1 MIREYSPLPY
11 IDEAGDLHSGLIQS
25 YVPFCQECVNRT
37 CAIAGY
43 RERDVGVLK
52 TCQYGARYVYVEDIF
67 GSSLIWNG
75 FLVKGEKY
83 PKNYKKILRKG
94 LQLDQSA
101 LNEVV
106 DRFGPKGTIADKL
119 SDLKKEGQSQTLH
132 DLKHFI
138 NIISRIVE
146 NSEVKLAEQTA
157 NPSQLQ
163 IQLLQKVT
171 FEVYQILGAIKNQIE
186 LADFIIA
193 PEGFVN
199 SENVEIDV
207 FRLFHKNVNMYEV
220 LAVQQGKNIQI
231 HAVGG
236 TINAIILAPEPFT
249 LLPAILLDNAI
260 KYSAKE
266 NTIDVMVEIIDGK
279 ISVSVESFGA
289 IVPEDEREPIWKR
302 GYRYSHPNL
311 VRRPGSGYGLFLA
324 TQICDISN
332 FDITYHC
339 TIDTYYRGV
348 PFGSNKFTIKQI

>member
-11 IDEAGDLHSGLIQS
+11 IDEVGNLHPGLIRDI
-25 YVPFCQECVNRT
+25 PRFCQECVNRT

-43 RERDVGVLK
+43 RERDAGVLK
-52 TCQYGARYVYVEDIF
+52 TCKYGARYLYAEDAF

-83 PKNYKKILRKG
+83 PNNYKKILRKG
-94 LQLDQSA
+94 IELDQSA
-101 LNEVV
+101 LNALVG
-106 DRFGPKGTIADKL
+106 RFGPNGTIADKL

-138 NIISRIVE
+138 NVISRTVE
-146 NSEVKLAEQTA
+146 NSEVKSAENTV
-157 NPSQLQ
+157 NPSQSQ
-163 IQLLQKVT
+163 IKLLQQVT
-171 FEVYQILGAIKNQIE
+171 LEVYQILGAIKNQIE

-207 FRLFHKNVNMYEV
+207 FRLFHKNVNIYEV
-220 LAVQQGKNIQI
+220 LAVQQGKNIRI

-236 TINAIILAPEPFT
+236 TINVTILAPEPFT

-266 NTIDVMVEIIDGK
+266 STIDVMVEIIDGK
-279 ISVSVESFGA
+279 ISVSVVSFGA
-289 IVPEDEREPIWKR
+289 IVPEDERESIWKR
-302 GYRYSHPNL
+302 DHRYSHPNL

-324 TQICDISN
+324 SQICDISN

-339 TIDTYYRGV
+339 TINTYYRDV